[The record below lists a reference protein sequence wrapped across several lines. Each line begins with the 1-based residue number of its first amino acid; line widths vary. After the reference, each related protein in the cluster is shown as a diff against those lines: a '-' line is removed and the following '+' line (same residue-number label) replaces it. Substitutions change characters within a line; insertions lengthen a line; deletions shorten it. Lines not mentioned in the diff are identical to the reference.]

1 MATVKRIS
9 GSYTLESIN
18 PTDIMTVITSTL
30 YIDGNLVVIG
40 NTTAVEST
48 SVQVF
53 NSNIVLNAGISPTAP
68 ANPLGGGVIVDR
80 GATGANTAVLWNETS
95 SQWTLSND
103 GTTYGAI
110 VASYNG
116 TIPLSSNLQIA
127 QSSKLPVAV
136 SGYVTL
142 SAGNIGAGTT
152 GLYAT
157 NTQYGS
163 HELINK
169 RMALIYNNLL

>member
-9 GSYTLESIN
+9 GPYTIQSIN
-18 PTDIMTVITSTL
+18 PNDIMTINTSTL
-30 YIDGNLVVIG
+30 YVDGNLVVIG

-53 NSNIVLNAGISPTAP
+53 NANVILNAGISPTTV
-68 ANPLGGGVIVDR
+68 ANPIGSYIIVDR
-80 GATGANTAVLWNETS
+80 GSSGGNAIIRWSETS
-95 SQWTLSND
+95 SNWQLSND
-103 GTTYGAI
+103 GTTYGSI

-127 QSSKLPVAV
+127 QTTVLSAAV
-136 SGYVTL
+136 SGYITL

-163 HELINK
+163 HELISK